1 MATSTPLRVLVLLS
15 TGKQGTAVV
24 SQLSAS
30 YDPSFQVLAVTRN
43 AQSDAAKRLEALTNV
58 TVIQGSTATPTS
70 TEDLFAKAG
79 PLDGL
84 VIIQLDADEHSGGSE
99 GEIEE
104 ANRII
109 DTAKRHEVK
118 HIVYHGMDLPS
129 TIKHP
134 VQDYV
139 KPKIEIPDYLASE
152 SDGGKA
158 YTWTVLRPCN
168 FFENFI
174 GRPGSTQMILA
185 DNSPRPCGIHDHP
198 LDPSG
203 KQADAIHQ
211 YQRYSL
217 LFHPIPLEP
226 SKISRAKDQSS
237 WRSSRQNQVRGRM
250 ESTWITGTLPY

>member
-1 MATSTPLRVLVLLS
+1 MSTPTPLRVLVLLS

-30 YDPSFQVLAVTRN
+30 SDPSFQVLAVTRN
-43 AQSDAAKRLEALTNV
+43 AQSDAAKRLSGLPNV
-58 TVIQGSTATPTS
+58 SVTQGSTATPTS
-70 TEDLFAKAG
+70 TDDLFAKAG

-84 VIIQLDADEHSGGSE
+84 MIIQLDADEHPGGSE

-104 ANRII
+104 AKRII
-109 DTAKRHEVK
+109 DTAKRHGVK

-134 VQDYV
+134 VQNYV
-139 KPKIEIPDYLASE
+139 KPKIEIPDYLASK

-174 GRPGSTQMILA
+174 GRSFMLYMIRA
-185 DNSPRPCGIHDHP
+185 DNSSRPHGIHDHP
-198 LDPSG
+198 PDPSG

-217 LFHPIPLEP
+217 LFRPIPLGA
-226 SKISRAKDQSS
+226 SKISRSKDQSS
-237 WRSSRQNQVRGRM
+237 WRSSRQDIIRGPM
-250 ESTWITGTLPY
+250 EEE